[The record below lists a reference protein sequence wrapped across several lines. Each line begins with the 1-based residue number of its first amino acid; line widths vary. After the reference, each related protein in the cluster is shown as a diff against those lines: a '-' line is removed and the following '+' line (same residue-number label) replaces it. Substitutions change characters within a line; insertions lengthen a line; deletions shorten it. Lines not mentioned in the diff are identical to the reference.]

1 MSKIYG
7 VQIDNAEDL
16 DAVMPIYSFLEYRKN
31 YRKTTGSL
39 WNYYSDEPSDPLFSR
54 SESFKYKTSLT
65 GNTYNDGDGEASYHK
80 VGKNETEIVVPL
92 KHLSNF
98 WITLNRPLINCE
110 IELILTFLKIVL
122 GAIWQ
127 WELQEIMMIPQQLF
141 HQLD

>member
-65 GNTYNDGDGEASYHK
+65 GNTCNDGDGEVSYDK
-80 VGKNETEIVVPL
+80 VGKNETETVVSL
-92 KHLSNF
+92 KHFSNF
-98 WITLNRPLINCE
+98 WITLNRPLINCV

-122 GAIWQ
+122 
-127 WELQEIMMIPQQLF
+127 
-141 HQLD
+141 